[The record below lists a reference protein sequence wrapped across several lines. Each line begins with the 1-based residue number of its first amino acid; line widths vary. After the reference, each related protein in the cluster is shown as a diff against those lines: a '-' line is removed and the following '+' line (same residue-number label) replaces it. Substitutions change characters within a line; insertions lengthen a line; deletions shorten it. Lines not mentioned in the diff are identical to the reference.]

1 MVRGKEV
8 HYTVI
13 TMFYY
18 RRLRNRHYIPQKMR
32 LRGIAPLKI
41 PFSHFLFKY
50 TAISIPIILGSI
62 PNPGV
67 PLVEFEVASGVGVG
81 SATVSKSGV
90 ATGST
95 APESPS
101 CPSII
106 KAENPGVGDEY
117 W

>member
-1 MVRGKEV
+1 MVVRGKEV
-8 HYTVI
+8 HYTVT

-18 RRLRNRHYIPQKMR
+18 RRLRNRHYMPQKMI

-62 PNPGV
+62 SNPGV
-67 PLVEFEVASGVGVG
+67 PLVEFEVASGVGVEP
-81 SATVSKSGV
+81 ATVSESGV

-95 APESPS
+95 APVSPT
-101 CPSII
+101 CPSIM
-106 KAENPGVGDEY
+106 KVENPGVGDEY
-117 W
+117 

>member
-1 MVRGKEV
+1 M
-8 HYTVI
+8 
-13 TMFYY
+13 
-18 RRLRNRHYIPQKMR
+18 PQKMI

-50 TAISIPIILGSI
+50 TAISTPIIPSSI

-67 PLVEFEVASGVGVG
+67 PFVEVASGVGVEP
-81 SATVSKSGV
+81 ATVSESGV

-95 APESPS
+95 APESPT

-106 KAENPGVGDEY
+106 NVENPGVGDEY

>member
-1 MVRGKEV
+1 MVL
-8 HYTVI
+8 I
-13 TMFYY
+13 
-18 RRLRNRHYIPQKMR
+18 KMR

-41 PFSHFLFKY
+41 PFSYFLPEC
-50 TAISIPIILGSI
+50 TAISTPIIPGSI

-67 PLVEFEVASGVGVG
+67 PLVEFEVASGVGVD
-81 SATVSKSGV
+81 SATVPESGV

-95 APESPS
+95 APVSPA

-106 KAENPGVGDEY
+106 NVENPGVGDEY